1 MHFNNF
7 IDKGRSVKS
16 STEKESNSSMKLKMQ
31 EHQNFEKNVVDF
43 KFLLH
48 SLNHRTYDSYHKDG
62 FLIIMNLAITNNAR
76 TTIANHPLSSLQ
88 KGHKNLVKELETK
101 LLDSYE
107 MTLNKYIYI
116 YKEHG

>member
-1 MHFNNF
+1 
-7 IDKGRSVKS
+7 
-16 STEKESNSSMKLKMQ
+16 
-31 EHQNFEKNVVDF
+31 
-43 KFLLH
+43 
-48 SLNHRTYDSYHKDG
+48 
-62 FLIIMNLAITNNAR
+62 MNLAITNNAR